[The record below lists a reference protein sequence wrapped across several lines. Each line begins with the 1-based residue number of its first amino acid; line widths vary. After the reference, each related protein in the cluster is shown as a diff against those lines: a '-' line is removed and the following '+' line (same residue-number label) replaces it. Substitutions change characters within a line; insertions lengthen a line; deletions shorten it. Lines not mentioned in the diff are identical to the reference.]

1 MKKRGKKA
9 ISPLIATVLLIGFV
23 VALASV
29 AWIWYSNIV
38 KEQAE
43 KQSAVLEI
51 SSACTS
57 QININVISAD
67 STGKLRIKNVGNS
80 MIHGVRVRTDK
91 DELITEQEPLDPAET
106 KELELRYTQAISKG
120 SEIEVMPIIVRG
132 GIIGTCSDQAI
143 KYTLPS

>member
-67 STGKLRIKNVGNS
+67 ANGNLKIKNVGNS
-80 MIHGVRVRTDK
+80 MIHGVRVRVNGE
-91 DELITEQEPLDPAET
+91 ELVTEQEPLDPAET
-106 KELELRYTQAISKG
+106 KALELRYTTIDVR
-120 SEIEVMPIIVRG
+120 EIEVMPIIVRE
-132 GIIGTCSDQAI
+132 GIIGTCSEQAI
-143 KYTLPS
+143 KYTIS